1 MQSVIIRQTFNS
13 QAYNQF
19 DIIDA
24 KTNQKI
30 AYYIEHNMHPIDNTI
45 LENTGFEIYYDYDE
59 NDEEYTGSAVTES
72 KSEMFEYIGISI

>member
-45 LENTGFEIYYDYDE
+45 LENTVFEIYYDYDE
-59 NDEEYTGSAVTES
+59 NDEEYTGSAIADT
-72 KSEMFEYIGISI
+72 KAEMFEYIGISI